1 MYSVIV
7 VDDEP
12 AGLNHVCRILESKCK
27 EVEIIGKADN
37 GQEALDL
44 IEERAPDIL
53 ITDVK
58 MPIMDGITL
67 VTQVKEKYPE
77 ILSIIVSGYSEFE
90 YAAAAIKAGVCD
102 YLLKPLVPKDL
113 VSQVEHLMARC
124 EQGYY
129 EKRNQ
134 TLKLLCKG
142 EQISE
147 STLVR
152 LFPKGRFYS
161 AIIRKNGLPTRFGLH
176 SKVELLPMIEE
187 KILFYG
193 RDELEAL
200 YLFPEELVFE
210 GSFKEAIEKL
220 YHRVKTEDS
229 YWTGIIY
236 PISFELSEFPKVARR
251 LYRALDE
258 TIIIGKSQLVIQ
270 GIEDKEE
277 DKGKRHKDKEGKE
290 KEYKE
295 KESRGKENK
304 KIENEE
310 ERNEGKLRQIL
321 DKELIGRVE
330 YLIRYKEIS
339 KFIETLG
346 ETLAFW
352 KKEDCSQFYVET
364 KVKYFFQLISN
375 GWNPKLDELEM
386 EYLIDDAFYYASD
399 FEELLESIVTIVK
412 LCAPDGQRN
421 FQDDKE
427 MLLNSIISYVEAH
440 LDQQISISSICYE
453 FGISQTTLCKM
464 FRSSLDS
471 SFNSYLTGVR
481 INKALDYMKKD
492 PSAFVKDIAERVG
505 YNDQFYF
512 SRIFRSVKGVSPKE
526 YMDSMA
532 M

>member
-27 EVEIIGKADN
+27 GVEIIGKADN
-37 GQEALDL
+37 GHEALCL
-44 IEERAPDIL
+44 IEERVPDIL

-58 MPIMDGITL
+58 MPMMDGITL

-77 ILSIIVSGYSEFE
+77 ILSVIVSGYSEFE
-90 YAAAAIKAGVCD
+90 YATAAIKAGVCD
-102 YLLKPLVPKDL
+102 YLLKPLVPSDL
-113 VSQVEHLMARC
+113 VSQMENLITRC
-124 EQGYY
+124 EQRYY

-147 STLVR
+147 SVLVR

-236 PISFELSEFPKVARR
+236 PISFELSEFPKVAKK

-258 TIIIGKSQLVIQ
+258 TIIIGKNQLMIQ
-270 GIEDKEE
+270 GKEE
-277 DKGKRHKDKEGKE
+277 KE
-290 KEYKE
+290 KSKE
-295 KESRGKENK
+295 V
-304 KIENEE
+304 
-310 ERNEGKLRQIL
+310 L
-321 DKELIGRVE
+321 DKELIGKVE
-330 YLIRYKEIS
+330 YLIRYKEIP
-339 KFIETLG
+339 KFNEALG
-346 ETLAFW
+346 EIFAFW

-375 GWNPKLDELEM
+375 GWNPKLDELEI

-412 LCAPDGQRN
+412 LCAPDGQRS

-464 FRSSLDS
+464 FRSSIDS

-526 YMDSMA
+526 YMDSITNF
-532 M
+532 